1 MAQDA
6 GDERGLAEADFA
18 VSQALARV
26 VLDELETNRRRSREL
41 EVEALEL
48 RAESRILL
56 QMGMGPERGVGFVRL
71 AVRASEWA
79 ERWRLFAA
87 ELQALGSNLQ

>member
-1 MAQDA
+1 
-6 GDERGLAEADFA
+6 
-18 VSQALARV
+18 

-48 RAESRILL
+48 RAESRLL
-56 QMGMGPERGVGFVRL
+56 LEMRMGAERGAGFVRL